1 MKGEPSI
8 LLTHQSVLY
17 HHRPIAPVVD
27 DIHRLASRET
37 FFIDPSPLVVEIDVT
52 VLLCEVAVRRETR
65 SGGEQIAAFGCHD
78 PRKASAVVIDIIGD
92 YILGGTSV
100 AQLPVFID
108 RAVLLIRISYD
119 DGAVFVRRAC
129 AGEFIGGI
137 VTVCRQRTIVG
148 IDTQAKN
155 RRCGVTHIGSL
166 HGTGVRLVFR
176 TGFMCAQYPIQC
188 RRFVFGADISVRIG
202 RQIVFGFIKFLLIGK
217 CCIVAFPMVGIQ
229 CIREVLQ
236 LLAVQSVVDERLYNI
251 SPSVAAGVN
260 LYVLRCISQSVVI
273 ADIISDLLLL
283 GVSVVVVVESSCQNP
298 VTIVIEREHVGVVAD
313 ALQFGRIALTAF
325 GVGSDNAIVARCSR
339 SRQT

>member
-1 MKGEPSI
+1 MEGEPLI

-27 DIHRLASRET
+27 DTHRLASRET

-52 VLLCEVAVRRETR
+52 VLLCEVALRRETR
-65 SGGEQIAAFGCHD
+65 SGGEQIAALGRYD
-78 PRKASAVVIDIIGD
+78 PCKASAVVIGIVGD
-92 YILGGTSV
+92 YVLDGAPV

-108 RAVLLIRISYD
+108 RAVVFVRIRYD

-129 AGEFIGGI
+129 AGEYIGGI
-137 VTVCRQRTIVG
+137 VPVGCQRTIVG
-148 IDTQAKN
+148 IDTQTKN
-155 RRCGVTHIGSL
+155 RRCGIPHIGSL

-283 GVSVVVVVESSCQNP
+283 GVSVVVAVESSCQNP
-298 VTIVIEREHVGVVAD
+298 VTIVIEREHIGVVAD
-313 ALQFGRIALTAF
+313 ALQFGRVAQPAL